1 LAHTAEPYIGRATRG
16 TFVST
21 PCIREGFFRV
31 APDTRT
37 KEQAMK
43 IIVAIAALLTS
54 AALTV
59 PTVTAAEG
67 NERQDVTA

>member
-1 LAHTAEPYIGRATRG
+1 
-16 TFVST
+16 
-21 PCIREGFFRV
+21 
-31 APDTRT
+31 
-37 KEQAMK
+37 MK

-67 NERQDVTA
+67 NDRQEVNA